1 MKHILR
7 TVTLIAGL
15 ALSSMR
21 AVASPLP
28 DVERM
33 SDIEVSEYAV
43 QMSSVLES
51 IQNHQLCGTNDTHCV
66 RAEFARHGISYDDR
80 ESVQKRV
87 ILMIG
92 SVY

>member
-1 MKHILR
+1 MKHILS

-51 IQNHQLCGTNDTHCV
+51 IQYRLNVHIIHHRETRLLSP
-66 RAEFARHGISYDDR
+66 SY
-80 ESVQKRV
+80 
-87 ILMIG
+87 L
-92 SVY
+92 

>member
-1 MKHILR
+1 MKHIIR
-7 TVTLIAGL
+7 TVALIAGL
-15 ALSSMR
+15 ALSTMR
-21 AVASPLP
+21 AVASPSP

-43 QMSSVLES
+43 QMSNVLEN
-51 IQNHQLCGTNDTHCV
+51 IQYQQLCGTNDTPCV

-80 ESVQKRV
+80 ESVRKRV
-87 ILMIG
+87 FLMIG